1 MLNHMYLIPHWTASS
16 RSAISVH
23 VLRYFKKIVLSA
35 YDEIEKPKVDHN
47 RQINIRNYLSV
58 S

>member
-1 MLNHMYLIPHWTASS
+1 MIPHWTASS

-23 VLRYFKKIVLSA
+23 VLRSCKNCCSMHNAF
-35 YDEIEKPKVDHN
+35 DEIEKPKVDHN
-47 RQINIRNYLSV
+47 RQINVRNHPSV